1 MRPNT
6 ALKRCVLSGRREL
19 AVYEKDN
26 ARQRK
31 ATVAP
36 LADRLVLFWSDTRV
50 PHEVLETHKE
60 RFTVTIWFFDEAE
73 WEEACEQGIIPKPTH
88 LDDEDGSA
96 AAGGGEAAAPAE
108 GPGDAEF
115 RFVSADAPPEAR
127 EPDGSDL
134 RPMEPEQQPAAA
146 PPPAPSATQPAR
158 GGAPAHSVRVE
169 DGSVVA
175 VVSLPGVANVK

>member
-1 MRPNT
+1 M
-6 ALKRCVLSGRREL
+6 
-19 AVYEKDN
+19 YEEGN

-31 ATVAP
+31 ATVEP

-73 WEEACEQGIIPKPTH
+73 WEEACKQGIIPKPTH
-88 LDDEDGSA
+88 LDDEDSGA
-96 AAGGGEAAAPAE
+96 GPGAGGAGAGAGADAGAGAGGGGEAAAPAE

-115 RFVSADAPPEAR
+115 RFVSADAPPDAR
-127 EPDGSDL
+127 QPDGSDL